1 MAMHVEVRRARAADA
16 KAVYE
21 VVLRAVRVTNARD
34 YPASVIDRLAST
46 LPEKVASKLEE
57 WHAYVATVD
66 GQIVGTGSLNGRIVS
81 SVFVHPDYQGRGI
94 GSKLMSA
101 IEGIAEIQTET
112 ALTVQSSTTA
122 QAFYARR
129 GFKVVREAFYGDER
143 TVHMAKD
150 VQGSIE

>member
-1 MAMHVEVRRARAADA
+1 
-16 KAVYE
+16 
-21 VVLRAVRVTNARD
+21 
-34 YPASVIDRLAST
+34 
-46 LPEKVASKLEE
+46 
-57 WHAYVATVD
+57 
-66 GQIVGTGSLNGRIVS
+66 
-81 SVFVHPDYQGRGI
+81 
-94 GSKLMSA
+94 MSA
-101 IEGIAEIQTET
+101 IEGIAEIQTGT